1 MIRFSDLSGDKPPRS
16 TGPEV
21 AGSGESGRAVCPENE
36 NAVKDLYRQA
46 RDLIAASFDE
56 LSKGQRFDLSRI
68 EGLAV
73 ALGEELEAD
82 DRAGLRLVA
91 EDYDPHDYLAPHS
104 ANVFLLAVRLA
115 GALGVEPEVLG
126 QVGAGSLLHD
136 VGMLWVPQEV
146 WDKPGRLSPSE
157 VGVMQMHPERGR
169 EAVVEVVQASHA
181 SRPTELLETI
191 VLQEHEQPDG
201 GGYPNGL
208 REINTFANLVR
219 VVDFL
224 EAYTHARAYRPQGLA
239 LTDALRVLT
248 ESAGR
253 QFDSAMVKLVLH
265 ELTVY
270 PVGTRV
276 ELSTGEVAEVVA
288 VNRGHLLK
296 PVVLVV
302 EDAQGHR
309 LTEPRLVDLAE
320 RPGLYIR
327 GVPAGEPAPAP
338 RTG

>member
-1 MIRFSDLSGDKPPRS
+1 MVRFSDLSGDKPPRP

-36 NAVKDLYRQA
+36 DAVKELYRQA
-46 RDLIAASFDE
+46 CDLIAASFDE

-73 ALGEELEAD
+73 ALGEELETD

-91 EDYDPHDYLAPHS
+91 EDYDPHHYLAPHS

-115 GALGVEPEVLG
+115 GALGVEPEVLR

-157 VGVMQMHPERGR
+157 VGVMQAHPERGR
-169 EAVVEVVQASHA
+169 EALVEVAKPSG
-181 SRPTELLETI
+181 LLESI

-219 VVDFL
+219 VADFL
-224 EAYTHARAYRPQGLA
+224 EAYTHPRAYRPQGLA

-338 RTG
+338 RTA